1 MKHGKNPTR
10 RQKEYIASLRLNPDN
25 WLVCK
30 DTPDE
35 LVLEHKYSGNIKVIR
50 KELFR

>member
-1 MKHGKNPTR
+1 MNHGKNPTR

-35 LVLEHKYSGNIKVIR
+35 LILEHKYSGNIKVIR

>member
-10 RQKEYIASLRLNPDN
+10 RQKQSIASVRLNPEN

-35 LVLEHKYSGNIKVIR
+35 RVLVHKISFHI
-50 KELFR
+50 

>member
-10 RQKEYIASLRLNPDN
+10 RQKQDIASLRLNPGN

-30 DTPDE
+30 DTPAE
-35 LVLEHKYSGNIKVIR
+35 LVIEHKVSGKIKVIR
-50 KELFR
+50 KELLR

>member
-35 LVLEHKYSGNIKVIR
+35 LILEHKYSGHIKVIR

>member
-10 RQKEYIASLRLNPDN
+10 RQKQSIASVRLNPEN

-35 LVLEHKYSGNIKVIR
+35 LVLEHKYSGHIKVIR

>member
-10 RQKEYIASLRLNPDN
+10 RQKEYIASLRLNPDS